1 MKLYKLLIFREKINH
16 LLLINIILF
25 SIATTQFGLAQ
36 NADINLLKS
45 INVDR
50 NKSLDPSFKV
60 ITHSVTPI
68 SIGAPLVVFSVGL
81 IQKDSTLKN
90 KGIFLAETFLVNG
103 FITTALKLSINRDRP
118 FVTHSFID
126 KQTDAGSHSFPSGHT
141 STAFATATSLSLAF
155 PKWYVITPSFLWA
168 SSVGYSR
175 MHLGVHYPSDVLAGA
190 FVGAGS
196 AFLSYKLNRWITGK
210 YSKKKTN
217 KKML

>member
-1 MKLYKLLIFREKINH
+1 MKLYKHLIFRKKISH
-16 LLLINIILF
+16 LLIINFILF
-25 SIATTQFGLAQ
+25 SFATTHLGLAQ

-50 NKSLDPSFKV
+50 NKSLDPTFKV
-60 ITHSVTPI
+60 ITHSITPI
-68 SIGAPLVVFSVGL
+68 SIGEPIVVFSVGL

-103 FITTALKLSINRDRP
+103 FITTALKFSINRDRP
-118 FVTHSFID
+118 FVTYPFID

-141 STAFATATSLSLAF
+141 SASFATATSLSLAF
-155 PKWYVITPSFLWA
+155 PKWYVIAPSFAWA
-168 SSVGYSR
+168 SAVGYSR

-190 FVGAGS
+190 VVGAGS

>member
-1 MKLYKLLIFREKINH
+1 MKSYNQLIFRKKINH
-16 LLLINIILF
+16 LLLINFILC
-25 SIATTQFGLAQ
+25 SFGINQIGLSQ

-45 INVDR
+45 VNVDR
-50 NKSLDPSFKV
+50 NKSLDPTFKV

-90 KGIFLAETFLVNG
+90 KGIFLAETFVVNG
-103 FITTALKLSINRDRP
+103 FITTALKFSVHRDRP
-118 FVTHSFID
+118 FVTYPFID
-126 KQTDAGSHSFPSGHT
+126 KQADAGSLSFPSGHT

-155 PKWYVITPSFLWA
+155 PKWYVIAPSYLWA

-196 AFLSYKLNRWITGK
+196 AFLSYKMNQWITGK
-210 YSKKKTN
+210 YCKKKSN